1 MMHQEGCEV
10 VQVCTEVYPA
20 VQMPSPSGVGPQC
33 RMGSQKAAA
42 ENGIESLRQGS
53 LAMAIH
59 MSPVQTIGKLIY
71 VLAQSSDAV
80 PTYA

>member
-1 MMHQEGCEV
+1 MLHQEGCEV
-10 VQVCTEVYPA
+10 VQVCTELYPA

-33 RMGSQKAAA
+33 RMGSQKATA
-42 ENGIESLRQGS
+42 EDGLESLRQGL

-59 MSPVQTIGKLIY
+59 MSPVQTIGKLIH
-71 VLAQSSDAV
+71 VVSQSSDAV